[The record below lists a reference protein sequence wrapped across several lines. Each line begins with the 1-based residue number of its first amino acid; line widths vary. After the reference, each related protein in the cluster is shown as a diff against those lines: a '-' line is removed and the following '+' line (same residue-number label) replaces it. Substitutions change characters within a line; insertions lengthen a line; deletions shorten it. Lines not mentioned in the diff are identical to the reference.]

1 MELGGAGSALPAFL
15 LPGLNMELE
24 DIAKLKSKCLPPLL
38 LSAWWDLPL
47 TSPCLSVILLRL
59 EGAIDAVE
67 LPGDDN
73 GVTKPG
79 R

>member
-1 MELGGAGSALPAFL
+1 MTMHLLLPQGCTWSWKTSQSSRVSAALPHCSWLGGQHLTTPCPA
-15 LPGLNMELE
+15 
-24 DIAKLKSKCLPPLL
+24 
-38 LSAWWDLPL
+38 
-47 TSPCLSVILLRL
+47 VILLRL

-67 LPGDDN
+67 LPGDHS